1 MDQREIYEILQEFKY
16 RLSDVIRAE
25 FEEYEH
31 HILSEIRR
39 LNERIDEIE
48 LRLAELERDRVHKL
62 ISMEARRLGMTE
74 EEFLRKVAEFI
85 EKEMRR

>member
-1 MDQREIYEILQEFKY
+1 M
-16 RLSDVIRAE
+16 RAE

-39 LNERIDEIE
+39 FNERIDEIE
-48 LRLAELERDRVHKL
+48 LRLAELERDGVHKL

-74 EEFLRKVAEFI
+74 EEFLRRVASLL
-85 EKEMRR
+85 KRR